1 MAGLRKKMLLIAAI
15 SSLLLI
21 LSACGDKSQEGAVK
35 KITEK
40 AEEINGYK
48 AKMEMTM
55 KTGEKD
61 QSYDVNA
68 WYKQGETDLY
78 RVGLDHKNEEGGQ
91 VILKNKKGVFVL
103 TPAHNKSF
111 KFQAE
116 WPDNSSQPYLYQSLV
131 KDVIADKEATFTAS
145 EDEYVFLTK
154 TNYKNNSNLPLQEIH
169 FDKKTFLPTA
179 VNVMNE
185 EREVLISVAF
195 NELELNP
202 SFAKEDFHRK
212 SILESTLAETEVN
225 SEEDS
230 DVLEVLFPLE
240 TNGAELA
247 EKKET
252 STEDGERVIMQFEGN
267 QNFTLIQEKE
277 EAVETSSMEAT
288 DKEMQGELVNLG
300 HSVGALGGNS
310 VEWNYNGTEFL
321 LASEDMNA
329 EELIQVA
336 SSIQGKEIK

>member
-1 MAGLRKKMLLIAAI
+1 
-15 SSLLLI
+15 
-21 LSACGDKSQEGAVK
+21 
-35 KITEK
+35 
-40 AEEINGYK
+40 
-48 AKMEMTM
+48 
-55 KTGEKD
+55 TGEKD

-116 WPDNSSQPYLYQSLV
+116 WPDNNSQPYLDQSLV
-131 KDVIADKEATFTAS
+131 KEDRADKEIITFNDS
-145 EDEYVFLTK
+145 EDVYVFLTK

-212 SILESTLAETEVN
+212 SILEST
-225 SEEDS
+225 
-230 DVLEVLFPLE
+230 
-240 TNGAELA
+240 
-247 EKKET
+247 
-252 STEDGERVIMQFEGN
+252 
-267 QNFTLIQEKE
+267 
-277 EAVETSSMEAT
+277 
-288 DKEMQGELVNLG
+288 
-300 HSVGALGGNS
+300 
-310 VEWNYNGTEFL
+310 
-321 LASEDMNA
+321 
-329 EELIQVA
+329 
-336 SSIQGKEIK
+336 

>member
-1 MAGLRKKMLLIAAI
+1 
-15 SSLLLI
+15 
-21 LSACGDKSQEGAVK
+21 
-35 KITEK
+35 
-40 AEEINGYK
+40 
-48 AKMEMTM
+48 
-55 KTGEKD
+55 
-61 QSYDVNA
+61 
-68 WYKQGETDLY
+68 LY

-91 VILKNKKGVFVL
+91 VILQNKQGVLVL
-103 TPAHNKSF
+103 APAHNTGF
-111 KFQAE
+111 KFQAA

-131 KDVIADKEATFTAS
+131 KDVIADTEATFTAS

-230 DVLEVLFPLE
+230 
-240 TNGAELA
+240 
-247 EKKET
+247 
-252 STEDGERVIMQFEGN
+252 
-267 QNFTLIQEKE
+267 
-277 EAVETSSMEAT
+277 
-288 DKEMQGELVNLG
+288 
-300 HSVGALGGNS
+300 
-310 VEWNYNGTEFL
+310 
-321 LASEDMNA
+321 
-329 EELIQVA
+329 
-336 SSIQGKEIK
+336 